1 MGATAGVASGDEAD
15 DSGSFDD
22 ALADD
27 ETSSREDVA
36 AGSALEP
43 SAETMALPGSPG
55 TAAADLSFELPPAPV
70 NNGTIS
76 WTGLAPAEPA
86 FEAATTTPIETTNE
100 TTNAAPIEA
109 AVGRPAQVEPTTSEA
124 AVVASEAT
132 NTTEATDATDAA
144 ATATEAAEPTEKK
157 VVWSS
162 SPSER
167 YTSFG
172 SGPRRDDY

>member
-55 TAAADLSFELPPAPV
+55 TAAADLNFELPPAPV

-86 FEAATTTPIETTNE
+86 LEAATTTPIETTNE

-109 AVGRPAQVEPTTSEA
+109 AVDRPAQVEPTTSEV
-124 AVVASEAT
+124 AVVAPEAT
-132 NTTEATDATDAA
+132 NTTEATDAA